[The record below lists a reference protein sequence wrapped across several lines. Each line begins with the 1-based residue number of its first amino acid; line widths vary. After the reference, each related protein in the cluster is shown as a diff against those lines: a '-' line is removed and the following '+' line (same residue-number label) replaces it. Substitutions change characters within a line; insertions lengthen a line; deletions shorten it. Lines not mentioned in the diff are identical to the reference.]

1 VVRAAEQYGFQ
12 VESIRAEVHEHVR
25 KQPVTG
31 LVVAL
36 RLTHRANQT
45 PGQRQPGGLAA

>member
-1 VVRAAEQYGFQ
+1 
-12 VESIRAEVHEHVR
+12 VHEYVR

-36 RLTHRANQT
+36 RLAHRTNQT
-45 PGQRQPGGLAA
+45 SGQRQPGGLAA